1 MEVDTDVMKESV
13 EEPKVVMD
21 IGGILI
27 STISVC
33 SIVILNSSTKKY
45 MGYIQNIQLTNVL
58 EQGSD
63 KSWEY

>member
-45 MGYIQNIQLTNVL
+45 MDYIQNIQLTNVL